1 MLAHAEKY
9 SDKLQ
14 HEMYWNIHAWNLSRN
29 LFLINYNMRCI
40 EITMHHRH
48 AKSNS
53 DKLQHEM
60 YWNQSHV
67 HIQRENIPDKLQHE
81 MYWNN
86 SFQNITF
93 CSIWINYNM
102 RCIEICKDV
111 SEWIADY
118 LINYNMRCIEILIFR
133 LLCLCDAS
141 INYNM
146 RCIEIGNWVVID
158 HGNGDKL
165 QHEMYWNY
173 LFPLFLYNLIPD
185 KLQHEMY
192 WNLRGRKHISGQAQI
207 NYNMRCIEIWFRLGH
222 KNQTGKINY
231 NMRCIEIFL
240 KLRALVS
247 SSDKLQHEMYWNRHL
262 KPVKGAIAP
271 INYNMR
277 YI

>member
-1 MLAHAEKY
+1 
-9 SDKLQ
+9 
-14 HEMYWNIHAWNLSRN
+14 
-29 LFLINYNMRCI
+29 MRCI

-118 LINYNMRCIEILIFR
+118 L
-133 LLCLCDAS
+133 

-247 SSDKLQHEMYWNRHL
+247 SSDKLQHEMYWYIINRS
-262 KPVKGAIAP
+262 VSSSSIW

-277 YI
+277 CIEIDISSRSREPLLR